1 MTTIYDAASIS
12 ENAIAATILNHV
24 VPRQQTVRTF
34 VAAGV
39 GLIATVVHYIKGG
52 KREKKATK
60 PRRREWNVS
69 EVGPEWI

>member
-24 VPRQQTVRTF
+24 VPRQQIVRTS

-39 GLIATVVHYIKGG
+39 ALIATVVHYIKGG
-52 KREKKATK
+52 EEGEKSNEAEKT
-60 PRRREWNVS
+60 RVECQ
-69 EVGPEWI
+69 